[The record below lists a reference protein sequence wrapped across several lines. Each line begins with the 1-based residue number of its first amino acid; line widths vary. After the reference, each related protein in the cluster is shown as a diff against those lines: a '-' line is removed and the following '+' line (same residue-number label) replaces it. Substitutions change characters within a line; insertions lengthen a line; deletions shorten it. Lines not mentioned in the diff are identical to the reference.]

1 MKKRFFLAVVAV
13 AALLPTMGLLLQP
26 ALAGPCVQEDTPLLE
41 ILKTAEGDGTIAPG
55 QTVHYTIT
63 VRNTGETTATNVTVQ
78 DDYDQL
84 ALPTIEVLSDVELG
98 PGSAQN
104 DGDVIAW
111 QLGDLE
117 PAAQWSAS
125 YKATAATAF
134 QAGSTEVSNDAAVYA
149 DGVKIAEQTVVLVV
163 QAPKL
168 TLTRQ
173 RERVE
178 GEGEFVPGDTIRYT
192 IRYGNGGTADA
203 TNVVIEE
210 TLEEKVVLQVNN
222 VTGGGIAEGA
232 TLRWS
237 LGTVPAGASGEVS
250 YEATLKPALS
260 LGTIEVCNRA
270 TIHADDV
277 EHEPALDCFFLR
289 TPLLSIERKREDV
302 NGGAIQPGD
311 TLRFTVCFANSGEVA
326 ASDVVMRD
334 DFCDA
339 VVAEVNNIS
348 AGGREVEGAV
358 EWELEEPLKPDEE
371 KTFSYEVRLIS
382 EIGESTKAVN
392 RAIALIGGLEVADSK
407 TEMIIEPVEQA
418 PIAEQP
424 QVFERRP
431 EIIAVL
437 VGVSSTAALLAVVGL
452 AVAAIMKS
460 QWKDGDFQGV
470 IEAIAVIIIV
480 EAVLVLAMGSG
491 IKQDGAVSI
500 LSGIAGYILGRSR
513 R

>member
-1 MKKRFFLAVVAV
+1 MKKRFLLAVVAV
-13 AALLPTMGLLLQP
+13 AALLPIMGLPLQP
-26 ALAGPCVQEDTPLLE
+26 ALAAPHAQEDTPQLE
-41 ILKTAEGDGTIAPG
+41 ILKMAEGDGTIAPG
-55 QTVHYTIT
+55 QTVHFTIT
-63 VRNTGETTATNVTVQ
+63 VRNTGETTATSVTVL

-98 PGSAQN
+98 PGGAQN
-104 DGDVIAW
+104 DGDVITW
-111 QLGDLE
+111 QLGDLG
-117 PAAQWSAS
+117 AAAEWSAS
-125 YKATAATAF
+125 YEATAAAAF
-134 QAGSTEVSNDAAVYA
+134 QAGSTEVSNDASVYA
-149 DGVKIAEQTVVLVV
+149 DGAKIAEQTVILVV

-173 RERVE
+173 RERVD
-178 GEGEFVPGDTIRYT
+178 GEAEIVPGDTVRFT

-210 TLEEKVVLQVNN
+210 TFEEKVVQQVNN
-222 VTGGGIAEGA
+222 ITPDGQAEGS

-237 LGTVPAGASGEVS
+237 LGTVAAGASGEVS
-250 YEATLKPALS
+250 YEVTLKPALS
-260 LGTIEVCNRA
+260 LGTIEVGNQA
-270 TIHADDV
+270 TIYADDV
-277 EHEPALDCFFLR
+277 EPVPASDSFDLR

-311 TLRFTVCFANSGEVA
+311 TLRFTVHFANSGEVA
-326 ASDVVMRD
+326 ASEVVMRD
-334 DFCDA
+334 DFCDG
-339 VVAEVNNIS
+339 VVAEVNYIS

-358 EWELEEPLKPDEE
+358 EWVLEESLQPDEE
-371 KTFSYEVRLIS
+371 KTFSYEVQLIS
-382 EIGESTKAVN
+382 EIGESTEAAN
-392 RAIALIGGLEVADSK
+392 RAIALIGGVEVAEAE
-407 TEMIIEPVEQA
+407 TTMTIEPVEKT
-418 PIAEQP
+418 PPTEQP

-437 VGVSSTAALLAVVGL
+437 VGVSSTVSLLAVVGL
-452 AVAAIMKS
+452 AIAAIFKS
-460 QWKDGDFQGV
+460 EWKDEHFRGV
-470 IEAIAVIIIV
+470 IEAVAVIIIV